1 MKLCAVIT
9 LSREKGCL
17 STGHF
22 GEWLQKGKK
31 EKKRKKKKKKKKE
44 KKSEN
49 KQGFKKIVHRVYYL
63 LLFTMKRFASLSHI
77 LLREE
82 P

>member
-1 MKLCAVIT
+1 MKLCAIIT

-22 GEWLQKGKK
+22 GEMRLQK
-31 EKKRKKKKKKKKE
+31 ERNLQQQIN

>member
-1 MKLCAVIT
+1 MKLCAIIT
-9 LSREKGCL
+9 LSREKGYL

-22 GEWLQKGKK
+22 EEWLQKEGNLQQQIN
-31 EKKRKKKKKKKKE
+31 

-63 LLFTMKRFASLSHI
+63 LLFAMKRFASLSHI

>member
-1 MKLCAVIT
+1 MKLCVIIT

-22 GEWLQKGKK
+22 GEWLQEGNLQQQIN
-31 EKKRKKKKKKKKE
+31 

-49 KQGFKKIVHRVYYL
+49 KQGFKKIFHRVYYL
-63 LLFTMKRFASLSHI
+63 LLFTMKCFASLSHI
-77 LLREE
+77 LLHEE

>member
-1 MKLCAVIT
+1 MA
-9 LSREKGCL
+9 SER
-17 STGHF
+17 
-22 GEWLQKGKK
+22 
-31 EKKRKKKKKKKKE
+31 KKRKKRKRKKKE
-44 KKSEN
+44 KRKKSEN

-63 LLFTMKRFASLSHI
+63 LLFAMKRFASLSHI

>member
-1 MKLCAVIT
+1 MKLCAIIT
-9 LSREKGCL
+9 LSREKGFL

-22 GEWLQKGKK
+22 GEWLQKEGNLQQQIN
-31 EKKRKKKKKKKKE
+31 

-77 LLREE
+77 LLRKE

>member
-1 MKLCAVIT
+1 MKLCVIIT

-22 GEWLQKGKK
+22 GEWLQEGNLQQQIN
-31 EKKRKKKKKKKKE
+31 

-49 KQGFKKIVHRVYYL
+49 KQGFKKIVHCV
-63 LLFTMKRFASLSHI
+63 LFTIIYYEAFCIA
-77 LLREE
+77 E
-82 P
+82 PYPVA

>member
-1 MKLCAVIT
+1 MKLCAIIT

-22 GEWLQKGKK
+22 GEWLQKGIK
-31 EKKRKKKKKKKKE
+31 EKKKKKE

-63 LLFTMKRFASLSHI
+63 LLFAMKRFASLSHI